1 MWIYL
6 LLVASINAACW
17 FEGEIKKLEGLDFG
31 ALKEELC
38 MYTGTLKVD
47 ETDGELFY
55 WYFHSPNDKDDK
67 LPVTMWLNGG
77 PGSSSMIGLFTEN
90 GPLRVFEQGE
100 TDFWVDY
107 IDNSWVQISHVI
119 FLD

>member
-1 MWIYL
+1 
-6 LLVASINAACW
+6 
-17 FEGEIKKLEGLDFG
+17 
-31 ALKEELC
+31 

-55 WYFHSPNDKDDK
+55 WYFHSPNDKQNDF
-67 LPVTMWLNGG
+67 PVTMWLNGG

-90 GPLRVFEQGE
+90 GPLRVLEDE
-100 TDFWVDY
+100 VAY
-107 IDNSWVQISHVI
+107 IDNSWVKISHMI